1 MSDQYGGLPP
11 APTPPEGWGQPQR
24 GEAPPSVLN
33 AVRLMF
39 ISAAIGLVS
48 VIVLFATKDQLKKEI
63 LKKTPNASDS
73 TINAALTIGAVVGI
87 VFLVLYVLLAFQVR
101 KGKNWARIVTF
112 IIAGLGVLS
121 ALGSLAQAEPAISR
135 VFSLIGGL
143 IDVAIIVFLAQS
155 ASSRYFKPAY

>member
-11 APTPPEGWGQPQR
+11 PPEGWGQPQR